1 MQPKFPDNIE
11 LQLGVMSEALKKQLL
26 NQRETII
33 ANAILNHIGFNK
45 SLTDGMIKKVV
56 IIAKAHYKNVPVY
69 SKIKTVDSEPII
81 RELGHYEP
89 ITPQGMNC
97 ILRPYQK
104 DGVGFLV
111 HANGEAILADEM
123 GLGKTVQVLAYVD
136 FIKPFP
142 VLLVVP
148 AGLKINWLNE
158 IEDKLNYKL
167 NVHIINGMKPYE
179 IPYESDVVIINY
191 SLLKKWEKT
200 LNNFHFKLVV
210 ADEAHAIKNRD
221 TTWSIIFKRIAWGC
235 KHKILVTGTP
245 IENSPIDIYNF
256 IDILH
261 RGRFNFWYFAKR
273 YCKAFEDERYGWN
286 FKGSDNEE
294 ELGKILRSEF
304 MIRRLKKD
312 VEKDLPPKQ
321 IVNLKISIDNRKEY
335 DEISNDFL
343 VWFKENSGRTLNKR
357 QMKAEAMMRLSILRQ
372 IVAEGK
378 MSFVFNWVDNFLL
391 EKNKLVVFC
400 VHKEIIRLFKEHYGD
415 KVRIIQGGMTTETKQ
430 GVIDIF
436 QKGNLEI
443 ILGNSSMESGH
454 TLTAS
459 DTVLNIELP
468 WNPQK
473 LNQRIDRC
481 HRIGQTRHVWAYN
494 LIAINTCDEYMLA
507 TNERKQ
513 QISDNIL
520 DGGKEKVTARQL
532 SLEGLIKSMEKMK

>member
-1 MQPKFPDNIE
+1 MQSKFPDNIE

-26 NQRETII
+26 NNRESII

-56 IIAKAHYKNVPVY
+56 IIAKAHYKNVSVY

-81 RELGHYEP
+81 RELGAYEP

-111 HANGEAILADEM
+111 HANGQAIVALEM
-123 GLGKTVQVLAYVD
+123 GLGKSIIVLAYIDYV
-136 FIKPFP
+136 KPFP

-167 NVHIINGMKPYE
+167 NVHIINGMTTYN
-179 IPYESDVVIINY
+179 IPCESDIVIINY
-191 SLLKKWEKT
+191 SLLKSWEKN
-200 LNNFHFKLVV
+200 LQAYKFKLVV

-235 KHKILVTGTP
+235 NQRILVTGTP

-261 RGRFNFWYFAKR
+261 KGRFNFWYFAKR
-273 YCKAFEDERYGWN
+273 YCKAYQDERYGWN
-286 FKGSDNEE
+286 FKGSDHEA

-321 IVNLKISIDNRKEY
+321 TVNLQINIDNRKEY

-343 VWFKENSGRTLNKR
+343 DWFKANSGKTLNKR

-378 MSFVFNWVDNFLL
+378 MRFVFSWVDNFLL

-400 VHKEIIRLFKEHYGD
+400 VHTEVIRLFKEHYGSR
-415 KVRIIQGGMTTETKQ
+415 VGAIQGGMSNVVKEALKEQ
-430 GVIDIF
+430 F
-436 QKGNLEI
+436 QKGDLEI
-443 ILGNSSMESGH
+443 LIGNSSMESGH

-468 WNPQK
+468 WNPAK
-473 LNQRIDRC
+473 LNQRSDRC
-481 HRIGQTRHVWAYN
+481 HRIGQTKCVWVYN
-494 LIAINTCDEYMLA
+494 LIGIRTTDEYMLA

-513 QISDNIL
+513 QISENIL
-520 DGGKEKVTARQL
+520 DGGKEAITARQR
-532 SLEGLIKSMEKMK
+532 SLEGLIANMEKMK